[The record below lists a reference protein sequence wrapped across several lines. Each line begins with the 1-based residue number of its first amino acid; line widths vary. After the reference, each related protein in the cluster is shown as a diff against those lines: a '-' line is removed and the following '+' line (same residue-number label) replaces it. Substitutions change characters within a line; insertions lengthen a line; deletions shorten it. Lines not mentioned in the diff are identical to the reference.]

1 MRIPELGPF
10 GDTFFEARLRAIVA
24 ASFLNSPSSGYV
36 DSVSTPA
43 DHFRFPCVLR
53 CDAPRAVVL
62 LLRFVLCFVL
72 PVLVVDVPFL
82 DALFAPVPFVPLLL
96 VLAAVG
102 IAPSSSLR
110 CESEAL
116 HRLARV
122 A

>member
-1 MRIPELGPF
+1 MRIPEPGPF

-62 LLRFVLCFVL
+62 LLRFVFRVVL
-72 PVLVVDVPFL
+72 PVFFL
-82 DALFAPVPFVPLLL
+82 DALFVPFPFVPVLL

-102 IAPSSSLR
+102 IAPSSSFR